1 MKKIFFLI
9 AISLTIFNSYS
20 QDRKSFDAYRTEKA
34 PKLDGFIDDKEWRN
48 SQKLSDFSLWRPQ
61 TMSGKKIP
69 TGYKTTAFFMYDDDA
84 VYVGAYLHHPGEIPM
99 ELSERDKPWNS
110 FSELFFVSIDTYNDK
125 ENHHG
130 FGITSA
136 GSIVDGLWSGD
147 WNSGGRDYDTVF
159 EGEIQIT
166 KDGWSLEMKIPY
178 SALRFPEK
186 KIQNWG
192 INFSRAVA
200 DLEEWYSWSP
210 VDTKVYK
217 WHESLGVVNGL
228 ENIQPPLRLFL
239 YPYAQTALNLKN
251 SSSPSSIYSA
261 GMDIKYGLSNSFT
274 IDATLIPD
282 FGQVTFDD
290 EELNLSPFEQR
301 FDENRAFFTEG
312 ANIFKKAD
320 GGDFRGGDFFYSRRI
335 GQEVRFDEDEF
346 LDSNEELVGYDNK
359 PKLINAIKFSG
370 TTNNKLSIALLNAV
384 TAEAN
389 ATIRNV
395 DDGSV
400 RKENLLPVTNYNV
413 ISLTQQ
419 LINDYSSI
427 GLHNANVNR
436 SKGGLN
442 ANNTVFVTD
451 LYDNKRNF
459 NFSSRFYFSN
469 APRFSEK
476 NGFRGSISIE
486 ELRGNI
492 RFLAGWV
499 GTDRYYNQ
507 NELGYYNQQNNQ
519 RVYAR
524 VRYQLFEEYKIL
536 RTYSNYLYVGQTWR
550 YDNSRR
556 IRNGFRFG
564 QDFEFQNLYKIEF
577 DLDYTGK
584 VEDYYE
590 TRDVD
595 RFLIIPSDFEMKIGL
610 NSNPTKRFKYGIEFM
625 NKSYNNEQF
634 DENKKYDRFE
644 INLDY
649 RFSNKL
655 SANFSTQRDRT
666 LDDIGYL
673 MTEGEN
679 IYFGIRDQKSIEN
692 SIDIDYR
699 IDTKKSINLN
709 FRNFWSIA
717 DYDEV
722 LFKLRDDGYREISD
736 YNLIESDPNTNFNIW
751 NLDVKFEWWFAPGS
765 NLIFLYRNQI
775 FNRDNQSGLDYYK
788 SLNNLFEIPM
798 EHQFSLR
805 INYLIDVNRFNK
817 K

>member
-1 MKKIFFLI
+1 M
-9 AISLTIFNSYS
+9 
-20 QDRKSFDAYRTEKA
+20 
-34 PKLDGFIDDKEWRN
+34 
-48 SQKLSDFSLWRPQ
+48 
-61 TMSGKKIP
+61 
-69 TGYKTTAFFMYDDDA
+69 
-84 VYVGAYLHHPGEIPM
+84 
-99 ELSERDKPWNS
+99 
-110 FSELFFVSIDTYNDK
+110 
-125 ENHHG
+125 
-130 FGITSA
+130 
-136 GSIVDGLWSGD
+136 
-147 WNSGGRDYDTVF
+147 
-159 EGEIQIT
+159 
-166 KDGWSLEMKIPY
+166 
-178 SALRFPEK
+178 
-186 KIQNWG
+186 
-192 INFSRAVA
+192 
-200 DLEEWYSWSP
+200 
-210 VDTKVYK
+210 
-217 WHESLGVVNGL
+217 
-228 ENIQPPLRLFL
+228 
-239 YPYAQTALNLKN
+239 
-251 SSSPSSIYSA
+251 
-261 GMDIKYGLSNSFT
+261 
-274 IDATLIPD
+274 
-282 FGQVTFDD
+282 
-290 EELNLSPFEQR
+290 
-301 FDENRAFFTEG
+301 
-312 ANIFKKAD
+312 
-320 GGDFRGGDFFYSRRI
+320 
-335 GQEVRFDEDEF
+335 
-346 LDSNEELVGYDNK
+346 
-359 PKLINAIKFSG
+359 
-370 TTNNKLSIALLNAV
+370 
-384 TAEAN
+384 
-389 ATIRNV
+389 
-395 DDGSV
+395 
-400 RKENLLPVTNYNV
+400 
-413 ISLTQQ
+413 
-419 LINDYSSI
+419 
-427 GLHNANVNR
+427 
-436 SKGGLN
+436 
-442 ANNTVFVTD
+442 
-451 LYDNKRNF
+451 
-459 NFSSRFYFSN
+459 
-469 APRFSEK
+469 
-476 NGFRGSISIE
+476 
-486 ELRGNI
+486 
-492 RFLAGWV
+492 AGWV

-536 RTYSNYLYVGQTWR
+536 RTYSNYLYAGQTWR

-625 NKSYNNEQF
+625 NKSYKNEQF

-644 INLDY
+644 LNLDY

-717 DYDEV
+717 DYEEV
-722 LFKLRDDGYREISD
+722 LFKLKDDGYREISD
-736 YNLIESDPNTNFNIW
+736 YNLLESNPNTNFNIW

-788 SLNNLFEIPM
+788 SLNNLFEIPI

>member
-1 MKKIFFLI
+1 M
-9 AISLTIFNSYS
+9 
-20 QDRKSFDAYRTEKA
+20 
-34 PKLDGFIDDKEWRN
+34 
-48 SQKLSDFSLWRPQ
+48 
-61 TMSGKKIP
+61 
-69 TGYKTTAFFMYDDDA
+69 
-84 VYVGAYLHHPGEIPM
+84 
-99 ELSERDKPWNS
+99 
-110 FSELFFVSIDTYNDK
+110 
-125 ENHHG
+125 
-130 FGITSA
+130 
-136 GSIVDGLWSGD
+136 
-147 WNSGGRDYDTVF
+147 
-159 EGEIQIT
+159 
-166 KDGWSLEMKIPY
+166 
-178 SALRFPEK
+178 
-186 KIQNWG
+186 
-192 INFSRAVA
+192 
-200 DLEEWYSWSP
+200 
-210 VDTKVYK
+210 
-217 WHESLGVVNGL
+217 
-228 ENIQPPLRLFL
+228 RLFL

-346 LDSNEELVGYDNK
+346 LGSNEELVGYDNK

-590 TRDVD
+590 TRNVD

-625 NKSYNNEQF
+625 NKSYKNEQF

-644 INLDY
+644 LNLDY

-655 SANFSTQRDRT
+655 SANFSTQRERT

-717 DYDEV
+717 DYDE
-722 LFKLRDDGYREISD
+722 LS
-736 YNLIESDPNTNFNIW
+736 LIHI
-751 NLDVKFEWWFAPGS
+751 
-765 NLIFLYRNQI
+765 
-775 FNRDNQSGLDYYK
+775 
-788 SLNNLFEIPM
+788 
-798 EHQFSLR
+798 
-805 INYLIDVNRFNK
+805 
-817 K
+817 

>member
-1 MKKIFFLI
+1 M
-9 AISLTIFNSYS
+9 
-20 QDRKSFDAYRTEKA
+20 
-34 PKLDGFIDDKEWRN
+34 
-48 SQKLSDFSLWRPQ
+48 
-61 TMSGKKIP
+61 
-69 TGYKTTAFFMYDDDA
+69 
-84 VYVGAYLHHPGEIPM
+84 
-99 ELSERDKPWNS
+99 
-110 FSELFFVSIDTYNDK
+110 
-125 ENHHG
+125 
-130 FGITSA
+130 
-136 GSIVDGLWSGD
+136 
-147 WNSGGRDYDTVF
+147 
-159 EGEIQIT
+159 
-166 KDGWSLEMKIPY
+166 
-178 SALRFPEK
+178 
-186 KIQNWG
+186 
-192 INFSRAVA
+192 
-200 DLEEWYSWSP
+200 
-210 VDTKVYK
+210 
-217 WHESLGVVNGL
+217 
-228 ENIQPPLRLFL
+228 
-239 YPYAQTALNLKN
+239 
-251 SSSPSSIYSA
+251 
-261 GMDIKYGLSNSFT
+261 
-274 IDATLIPD
+274 IPD

-346 LDSNEELVGYDNK
+346 LGSNEELVGYDNK

-370 TTNNKLSIALLNAV
+370 TTNNKLSVALLNAV
-384 TAEAN
+384 TGEAN

-413 ISLTQQ
+413 VSLTQQ

-469 APRFSEK
+469 SPRFSEK
-476 NGFRGSISIE
+476 SGFRGSISFE

-536 RTYSNYLYVGQTWR
+536 RTYSNYLYAGQTWR

-590 TRDVD
+590 TRNVD

-625 NKSYNNEQF
+625 NKSYKNEQF

-644 INLDY
+644 LNLDY

-655 SANFSTQRDRT
+655 SANFSTQRDST

-722 LFKLRDDGYREISD
+722 LFKLKDDGYREISD
-736 YNLIESDPNTNFNIW
+736 YNLLESNPNTNFNIW

-788 SLNNLFEIPM
+788 SLNNLFEIPI